1 MKKLVIIFLSGL
13 LVGLLIST
21 ILCTSKYNKLFQ
33 RYNNTIQLLSLYK
46 NYIDTHSC
54 ILIK

>member
-33 RYNNTIQLLSLYK
+33 RYNSAIQLLYLYK
-46 NYIDTHSC
+46 NYVEIH
-54 ILIK
+54 